1 MLSCFYAFMKLSDYK
16 PDFDKVL
23 DHFKQELGGIRTGRA
38 SPVLVENITI
48 DAYGEKMQVKA
59 VAAISVADAKS
70 LVIEPWDKNLVREME
85 NTIRNAGL
93 GVSVVNEGNFLR
105 LVLPQLTED
114 NRKML
119 VKLMNEKVEEA
130 RISARSVREKVKE
143 KIIDAEKKK
152 EIGEDARYKMQDELD
167 KMVSDYNAEIK
178 KLSETKEKDIM
189 TI

>member
-1 MLSCFYAFMKLSDYK
+1 MKLSDYK
-16 PDFDKVL
+16 PEFEKVL
-23 DHFKQELGGIRTGRA
+23 DHFKQEIGGIRTGRA
-38 SPVLVENITI
+38 SSALVENIMI
-48 DAYGEKMQVKA
+48 DAYGEKMSVKA
-59 VAAISVADAKS
+59 VAAISVSDAKS
-70 LVIEPWDKNLVREME
+70 LVVEPWDKNLVKEME
-85 NTIRNAGL
+85 NTIRNAGI

-105 LVLPQLTED
+105 LVLPQLTEE

-119 VKLMNEKVEEA
+119 VKLVNERAEEA
-130 RISARSVREKVKE
+130 KISLRSVREKAKE

-178 KLSETKEKDIM
+178 KLSEQKEKDIM